1 MSKFRWIFTFSKGH
15 YAGLLLLVFLIVS
28 AQLVIYII
36 QHQEASSF
44 NQLNKEEKEWLAIQT
59 EIDSVKS
66 VQAEEQGRIYPFN
79 PNFITDY
86 KGYKLEMTVNQIDK
100 LHQLRAQNKY
110 VNSAEEFQK
119 ITGVSSQWLKKY
131 APYFKFPDWV
141 SKSNAKK
148 SSHNEFVQNK
158 TIKKNTVKDINT
170 ATQADLEAVFMIGE
184 KLAQRIILERTKLGG
199 FVSMEQLAFIWGIS
213 EEALQDI
220 AKKFI
225 VKGNPALH
233 KIDINNA
240 SMKELSQFPYFN
252 YTIAKNIVTY
262 RSMHGEIKNSEDLTN
277 VKQFPVDKI
286 KIITLYLTF

>member
-110 VNSAEEFQK
+110 VNSAEEFRK

>member
-59 EIDSVKS
+59 EIDSVKL

-110 VNSAEEFQK
+110 VNSAEEFRK

-158 TIKKNTVKDINT
+158 TIKKNTLKDINT

-199 FVSMEQLAFIWGIS
+199 FVSMEQLSFIWGIS